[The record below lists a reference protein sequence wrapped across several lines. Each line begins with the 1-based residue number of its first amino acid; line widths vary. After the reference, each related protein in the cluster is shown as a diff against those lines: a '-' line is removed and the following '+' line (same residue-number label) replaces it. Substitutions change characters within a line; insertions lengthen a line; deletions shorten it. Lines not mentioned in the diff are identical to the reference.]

1 MSQNTK
7 PEVVPTKPATA
18 SAKPTAMPVQNATTA
33 PVQSVQEMPTAQD
46 TPGSYLSK
54 GWRGLLK
61 GLFMELKPSAIGK
74 TVAREQDLDYMS
86 ETSAAALQGPPG
98 FSHVVLWGAVLFVA
112 VFFIW
117 AAFANIGES
126 TVGDGRVIPSGQIQ
140 VIQNLEGGI
149 VSEIKVRVGDMVRKN
164 DTLLVI
170 DDTRYISSAK
180 ENTAK
185 DSALIAKIARLSA
198 EVNGVNFVVPPA
210 VAKSN
215 PDLARREQDLYNT
228 RQAEYVAN
236 TAALRQQTDQRTQEI
251 VEKRGRVKQITAS
264 LAILN
269 QTITMMRPVVK
280 DGAMSQIEL
289 LAKEREANDLKGELD
304 SASVTIPRL
313 EAAVSE
319 ARNKLQSYEA
329 KFRSDAFAELNSARA
344 EQEGTSATGVA
355 LKDRVAR
362 AVVKSPVNGIIK
374 TVKVTTVGGV
384 VQPGSDMIEIVPA
397 EDSLLV
403 EARVK
408 PKDIAFLRPGQDAL
422 VKLTAYDF
430 SIYGGFPA
438 KLDYISA
445 DSTLDEKKQESYYIV
460 RVRTT
465 GNGPTRDGKPLAIMP
480 GMTATVHIQ
489 TGEKTFLHY
498 LLKPIIK
505 TKELAFRER

>member
-7 PEVVPTKPATA
+7 PVAAPAMPAKQAAKAEQVIKPVQDSRQMVMPATA
-18 SAKPTAMPVQNATTA
+18 SAA
-33 PVQSVQEMPTAQD
+33 D

-61 GLFMELKPSAIGK
+61 GLITELKPSNIGK
-74 TVAREQDLDYMS
+74 SVSREQDLDYMS
-86 ETSAAALQGPPG
+86 ETSAAALQGPPA
-98 FSHVVLWGAVLFVA
+98 FSHIVLWGGILFLI
-112 VFFIW
+112 VFFTW
-117 AAFANIGES
+117 AALAKISES

-149 VSEIKVRVGDMVRKN
+149 VSEIRVKVGDIVRKN
-164 DTLLVI
+164 QILAVI
-170 DDTRYISSAK
+170 DDKRYVGSVN
-180 ENTAK
+180 ENKAK
-185 DSALIAKIARLSA
+185 DNALIAKIARLTA
-198 EVNGVNFVVPPA
+198 EVQGQSLAIPLKV
-210 VAKSN
+210 SREN
-215 PDLARREQDLYNT
+215 PDLARREFDLYQS
-228 RQAEYVAN
+228 RQAEFAAN
-236 TAALRQQTDQRTQEI
+236 TSALKQQIDQRTQEI
-251 VEKRGRVKQITAS
+251 IEKRGRVKQITTS

-269 QTITMMRPVVK
+269 QTIAMMRPVVK
-280 DGAMSQIEL
+280 EGAMSQIEL

-304 SASVTIPRL
+304 SANVTIPRL
-313 EAAVSE
+313 EGAVVE

-329 KFRSDAFAELNSARA
+329 KFRGDAQAELNQARA
-344 EQEGTSATGVA
+344 EQEGIVA
-355 LKDRVAR
+355 SQDSLDDRVKR
-362 AVVKSPVNGIIK
+362 AQVRSPVSGIIK
-374 TVKVTTVGGV
+374 TVKITTVGGV

-445 DSTLDEKKQESYYIV
+445 DSVLDEKKQESYYLV

-489 TGEKTFLHY
+489 TGEKTFLQY

>member
-7 PEVVPTKPATA
+7 PVAAPTKPEAVPV
-18 SAKPTAMPVQNATTA
+18 KPVAAPVKPMTMPVQSAGQTVA
-33 PVQSVQEMPTAQD
+33 PED

-54 GWRGLLK
+54 GWRGLVK
-61 GLFMELKPSAIGK
+61 GLFTELKPSSIGK
-74 TVAREQDLDYMS
+74 VVSREQDMDYMS
-86 ETSAAALQGPPG
+86 ETSAAALQGPPA
-98 FSHVVLWGAVLFVA
+98 FSHVVLWGAILFLI
-112 VFFIW
+112 VFFTW
-117 AAFANIGES
+117 AALANISES
-126 TVGDGRVIPSGQIQ
+126 TVGDGRVIPSGQVQ
-140 VIQNLEGGI
+140 VVQNLEGGI
-149 VSEIKVRVGDMVRKN
+149 VSEIKVRVGDIVRKN

-170 DDTRYISSAK
+170 DDTRYLSSAK

-185 DSALIAKIARLSA
+185 DSALMAKIARLTA
-198 EVNGVNFVVPPA
+198 EVQGTAFIVPTA

-215 PDLARREQDLYNT
+215 PDLARRELDLYQS
-228 RQAEYVAN
+228 RQAEFIAN
-236 TAALRQQTDQRTQEI
+236 TSALRQQIDQRTQEI
-251 VEKRGRVKQITAS
+251 VEKRSRVKQITTS
-264 LAILN
+264 LAMLN
-269 QTITMMRPVVK
+269 QTVAMMRPVVK
-280 DGAMSQIEL
+280 EGAMSQIEL

-304 SASVTIPRL
+304 SSNINIPRL
-313 EAAVSE
+313 EAAVAE

-329 KFRSDAFAELNSARA
+329 KFRGDSQTELNLARA
-344 EQEGTSATGVA
+344 EQEGTSATGIA
-355 LKDRVAR
+355 LKDRVER
-362 AVVKSPVNGIIK
+362 AIVKSPVNGTIK

-384 VQPGSDMIEIVPA
+384 VQPGSDMVEIVPN

-445 DSTLDEKKQESYYIV
+445 DSVMDEKKQESYYLV

-489 TGEKTFLHY
+489 TGQKTFLQY
-498 LLKPIIK
+498 LLKPVIK

>member
-1 MSQNTK
+1 MSQNIK
-7 PEVVPTKPATA
+7 PGAAIPKVAAPAQPAKAATPSVPSKAALPAVA
-18 SAKPTAMPVQNATTA
+18 ADDS
-33 PVQSVQEMPTAQD
+33 
-46 TPGSYLSK
+46 PGAYLSK
-54 GWRGLLK
+54 GWRGLVK
-61 GLFMELKPSAIGK
+61 GLFSELKPTNVGK
-74 TVAREQDLDYMS
+74 TVSREQDLDYMS
-86 ETSAAALQGPPG
+86 ETSAAALQGPPA
-98 FSHVVLWGAVLFVA
+98 FSHVVLWGAILFVIA
-112 VFFIW
+112 FFVW
-117 AAFANIGES
+117 ATFANIGES

-140 VIQNLEGGI
+140 VVQNLEGGI
-149 VSEIKVRVGDMVRKN
+149 VAEIKVKVGDMVKKN
-164 DTLLVI
+164 DVLVVI

-185 DSALIAKIARLSA
+185 DSALMAKIARLSA
-198 EVNGVNFVVPPA
+198 EVQGAGFVVPSP
-210 VAKSN
+210 VLKTN
-215 PDLARREQDLYNT
+215 PDLARREMELYQS
-228 RQAEYVAN
+228 RQAEFTAN
-236 TAALRQQTDQRTQEI
+236 TSALRQQIDQRNQEI
-251 VEKRGRVKQITAS
+251 IEKRGRVKQITAS

-269 QTITMMRPVVK
+269 QTIAMMRPVVK
-280 DGAMSQIEL
+280 EGAMSQIEL

-304 SASVTIPRL
+304 STNVNIPRL
-313 EAAVSE
+313 EGAVAE

-329 KFRSDAFAELNSARA
+329 KFRADALAELNAARA

-355 LKDRVAR
+355 LKDRVER
-362 AVVKSPVNGIIK
+362 AVVRSPVNGTIK

-384 VQPGSDMIEIVPA
+384 VQPGSDMLEIVPA

-438 KLDYISA
+438 KLEYISA
-445 DSTLDEKKQESYYIV
+445 DSVLDDKKQESFYLV
-460 RVRTT
+460 RVRTLSSEPKR
-465 GNGPTRDGKPLAIMP
+465 GGKPLAIMP

-489 TGEKTFLHY
+489 TGEKTFLQY

>member
-7 PEVVPTKPATA
+7 PAVA
-18 SAKPTAMPVQNATTA
+18 SAQGARQALVP
-33 PVQSVQEMPTAQD
+33 AQD
-46 TPGSYLSK
+46 SPGGYLSK
-54 GWRGLLK
+54 GWRGLVK
-61 GLFMELKPSAIGK
+61 GLFMELAPSKVGK
-74 TVAREQDLDYMS
+74 SVSREQDLDYMS
-86 ETSAAALQGPPG
+86 ETSAAALQGPPA
-98 FSHVVLWGAVLFVA
+98 FSHVVLWGAVLFVVA
-112 VFFIW
+112 FFAW
-117 AAFANIGES
+117 AAYANIGES

-140 VIQNLEGGI
+140 VVQNLEGGI
-149 VSEIKVRVGDMVRKN
+149 VSEIKVKVGDVVRKN
-164 DTLLVI
+164 DTLVVI
-170 DDTRYISSAK
+170 DDTRYLSSAK

-185 DSALIAKIARLSA
+185 DSALMAKIARLSA
-198 EVNGVNFVVPPA
+198 EVNGTAFMVPPA
-210 VAKSN
+210 VAKAN
-215 PDLARREQDLYNT
+215 PDLARRELDLYRS
-228 RQAEYVAN
+228 RQAEFLAN
-236 TAALRQQTDQRTQEI
+236 TSALRQQMDQRSQEI
-251 VEKRGRVKQITAS
+251 VEKRSRVKQITGS
-264 LAILN
+264 LAMLN
-269 QTITMMRPVVK
+269 QTIAMMRPVVR

-304 SASVTIPRL
+304 SSNINIPRL
-313 EAAVSE
+313 EAAVAE

-329 KFRSDAFAELNSARA
+329 KFRADAFAELNAARA

-355 LKDRVAR
+355 LKDRVER
-362 AVVKSPVNGIIK
+362 AIVRSPVNGTIK

-384 VQPGSDMIEIVPA
+384 VQPGSDMIEIVPT

-438 KLDYISA
+438 KLEYISA
-445 DSTLDEKKQESYYIV
+445 DSVLDDKKQESFYLV
-460 RVRTT
+460 RVRTNS
-465 GNGPTRDGKPLAIMP
+465 NGPTRGGKPLAIMP

-489 TGEKTFLHY
+489 TGEKTFLQY